1 MIEEIIHQKLIKALA
16 ERLPDALAQASTIP
30 FTYQRRDKDGKYTE
44 AVEHH
49 ALQSPQEIF
58 SAEANRLYW
67 PSVIVHYSGSTYTE
81 TECEQSAH
89 GLQGEAAFDVDIAL
103 ADGDEQL
110 LTWLWHRYTQAVKS
124 VLLQLS
130 SVDLWAAYD
139 GQDYQPSISI
149 IGAVITNAATEEGRM
164 YSRRGSVSILVR
176 F

>member
-1 MIEEIIHQKLIKALA
+1 MIEETIHQKIIKALA

-67 PSVIVHYSGSTYTE
+67 PSVIVHYAGSTYTE
-81 TECEQSAH
+81 TECD
-89 GLQGEAAFDVDIAL
+89 QGERWAGEVSFDVDIAL

-110 LTWLWHRYTQAVKS
+110 LTWLWHRYSSTIKG
-124 VLLQLS
+124 VLTKLS
-130 SVDLWAAYD
+130 TADLWVQYEGADYD
-139 GQDYQPSISI
+139 PQISI

-164 YSRRGSVSILVR
+164 YSRRGSISLAVR

>member
-1 MIEEIIHQKLIKALA
+1 VIEEIIHQKLIKALA
-16 ERLPDALAQASTIP
+16 ERLPDALAQAAETP
-30 FTYQRRDKDGKYTE
+30 FTYQRRAKDADYTE
-44 AVEHH
+44 VSERHV
-49 ALQSPQEIF
+49 LPTPQEIF

-81 TECEQSAH
+81 TECEQGAH

-110 LTWLWHRYTQAVKS
+110 LTWLWHRYAQAVKG

-130 SVDLWAAYD
+130 SADLWAAYD
-139 GQDYQPSISI
+139 DQEYQPSIAI